1 MDEDEWVSLVDVA
14 FGRLESVSISVKVL
28 SKFVIAL
35 NGFVFSCLPH
45 IYINIQHI
53 MLMLPKDGY

>member
-28 SKFVIAL
+28 SEFVIAL
-35 NGFVFSCLPH
+35 NGFVLTCPLH
-45 IYINIQHI
+45 MY
-53 MLMLPKDGY
+53 